1 MHSSVLLDVFP
12 MALFVRKNGLRSM
25 KSKPKRIEPSF
36 YVHDWAPFI
45 NNPSGF
51 CPLACVD
58 TSSVDTSSVSAGPRV
73 DLAAESIRYPHRSHD
88 NKRRIR
94 LMVNSRDGQNDSF
107 PGTSSFSSVHYND
120 SFIWFV
126 RFDSFVTSD
135 YILKKIKN
143 KKTFFIIFFFKL
155 VVGLDRTVKTAVRRL
170 EMPAI

>member
-73 DLAAESIRYPHRSHD
+73 DLAAESIWHPHQQFTFTTSLVNVPKLTLIKGFTFKVVLHTEPPHRHNGALRCTSWQVQGQ
-88 NKRRIR
+88 
-94 LMVNSRDGQNDSF
+94 LAVTGLSRCDFITDTEGDF
-107 PGTSSFSSVHYND
+107 PV
-120 SFIWFV
+120 
-126 RFDSFVTSD
+126 
-135 YILKKIKN
+135 
-143 KKTFFIIFFFKL
+143 
-155 VVGLDRTVKTAVRRL
+155 
-170 EMPAI
+170 